1 MPKPEYTLSDEE
13 TIHEVRTAL
22 AGLDATK
29 IPDDTL
35 LQAVKIFALPWVEST
50 IDASRSNDE
59 LEAAAIAL
67 GAEFAWDAW
76 FAKSRMRDRELEV
89 FTEPRVYDMKIRQR
103 TKQVLSAY
111 GLNRPPSRSHII
123 ENTNPIQ
130 DPEKRRELREDFL
143 LE

>member
-1 MPKPEYTLSDEE
+1 MPDPQYTLSEEE
-13 TIHEVRTAL
+13 TIEEVRTAL
-22 AGLDATK
+22 AGLDARK

-35 LQAVKIFALPWVEST
+35 LQSVEMFSLPWVEST
-50 IDASRSNDE
+50 ISSEYDNED

-103 TKQVLSAY
+103 TEQVLSAY
-111 GLNRPPSRSHII
+111 DLSRPPSRNHII
-123 ENTNPIQ
+123 ETTNPIQ
-130 DPEKRRELREDFL
+130 DPEKRRELREEFL